1 MQKSKKSMSSQ
12 KQWLVFWLRNGKEK
26 KGQNVWN
33 IMRVKHRSSRENGKE
48 SRIQIIII
56 KGY

>member
-1 MQKSKKSMSSQ
+1 MVSVLAPKWEEGS
-12 KQWLVFWLRNGKEK
+12 LFEEK

-33 IMRVKHRSSRENGKE
+33 IMRVKHRSRRENGKE

-56 KGY
+56 KGH